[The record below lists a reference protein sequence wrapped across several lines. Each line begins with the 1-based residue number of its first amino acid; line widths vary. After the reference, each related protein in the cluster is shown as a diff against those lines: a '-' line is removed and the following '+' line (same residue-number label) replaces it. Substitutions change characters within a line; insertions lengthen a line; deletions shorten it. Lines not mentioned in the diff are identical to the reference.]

1 MREYIYKIII
11 FAIAIIVI
19 FEFTIG
25 KEISQI
31 NEKVGYFTSSDGRKE
46 MITSLKEE
54 IEKANKKDKISFLS
68 FPITSKVN
76 LNIVNLLYNKI
87 LTYVIRVVD

>member
-1 MREYIYKIII
+1 MRDYIYKVII

-31 NEKVGYFTSSDGRKE
+31 NNKVNYFTSSDGRKE
-46 MITSLKEE
+46 IITSLKEE
-54 IEKANKKDKISFLS
+54 IKKANEKENYLDEEERELIRNFILKIKKELA
-68 FPITSKVN
+68 
-76 LNIVNLLYNKI
+76 LN
-87 LTYVIRVVD
+87 